1 MNKKFYKTCKDRAK
15 QLQKEYDHSRKKI
28 YADYMREFTILE
40 GFIDF
45 SINLGLSLDSYIPQI
60 EKPAL
65 QFALLRI
72 QERSIKIFREGK
84 ILLENG
90 SASGAMARWRTL
102 FEFSVVAK
110 MLVKFPDLAVKYI
123 DYAKIDDYKCAR
135 KLMEYREQLN
145 LLDYNMDDFF
155 DIKAEYEKTMEKYGW
170 IGKDY
175 EWAKNEYVKNP
186 NLFNLSKIV
195 GLEHLYA
202 YVDEAHKYNH
212 PCMRYLLN
220 DRGSKASEDDLQT
233 YLFSPFGI
241 ELPIQLVAISLHEI
255 NQAVITGYMQLSSAD
270 KDELALYLN
279 RNEDFPSAVL
289 ELIKKRIKS
298 EAPQ

>member
-1 MNKKFYKTCKDRAK
+1 M
-15 QLQKEYDHSRKKI
+15 
-28 YADYMREFTILE
+28 
-40 GFIDF
+40 
-45 SINLGLSLDSYIPQI
+45 
-60 EKPAL
+60 
-65 QFALLRI
+65 
-72 QERSIKIFREGK
+72 
-84 ILLENG
+84 
-90 SASGAMARWRTL
+90 
-102 FEFSVVAK
+102 
-110 MLVKFPDLAVKYI
+110 
-123 DYAKIDDYKCAR
+123 
-135 KLMEYREQLN
+135 
-145 LLDYNMDDFF
+145 
-155 DIKAEYEKTMEKYGW
+155 
-170 IGKDY
+170 
-175 EWAKNEYVKNP
+175 
-186 NLFNLSKIV
+186 

-220 DRGSKASEDDLQT
+220 DRGSKSPEDDLQT